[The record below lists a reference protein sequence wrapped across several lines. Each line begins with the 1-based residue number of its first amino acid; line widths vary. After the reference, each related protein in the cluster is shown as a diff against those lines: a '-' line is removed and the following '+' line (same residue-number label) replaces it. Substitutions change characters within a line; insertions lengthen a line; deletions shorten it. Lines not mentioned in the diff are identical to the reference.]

1 MKITKQQLKRIIKE
15 EIETTLN
22 EIEGMSPEKY
32 RQMDPRAA
40 LSAAHTEMDCAE
52 VLEKI
57 EAVEEFGINNPTSA
71 LNFRKIVP
79 TAKKCDIPIKQ
90 KHIDAMNGVLKDI
103 HRYG

>member
-1 MKITKQQLKRIIKE
+1 MKITKSQLKDIIKE
-15 EIETTLN
+15 EIETVLN

-52 VLEKI
+52 VRERVEYYTKYDI
-57 EAVEEFGINNPTSA
+57 RNPREAKEFQ
-71 LNFRKIVP
+71 KIVP